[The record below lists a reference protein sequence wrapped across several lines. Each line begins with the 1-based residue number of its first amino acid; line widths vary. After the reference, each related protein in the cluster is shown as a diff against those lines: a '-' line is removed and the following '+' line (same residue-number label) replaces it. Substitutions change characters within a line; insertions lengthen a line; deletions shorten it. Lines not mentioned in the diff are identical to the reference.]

1 MITFQEVFENQQHFY
16 RTHTTKDISFRKK
29 QLKKLYSIVKSYEN
43 EILQALHS
51 DFKKSFFEGYATEVG
66 LVLNEIRYHIRNLK
80 KWASPHRAGGNLID
94 FRSTAKIYPE
104 PFGQVLII
112 APWNYPF
119 MLIMSPL
126 VGAISAGNTAIL
138 KPSENSP
145 ATSAIIQKLISEN
158 FPAEY
163 ISCITG
169 GADKAKALLKL
180 KFDFIFFTGSAKV
193 GRIVMEAASR
203 NLSRIC
209 LELGGKNPC
218 IIDKTAPVDVTC
230 RRIAWGKFL
239 NAGQTCVAP
248 DYLLVNKDI
257 APAIKEGLKK
267 YIIQFYGQNPQK
279 SEDFP
284 RIINSAH
291 YSRLI
296 KLIDKEKLYFG
307 GEADQQELYISPT
320 ILENVSVTDP
330 IMQEEVFG
338 PILPIIEYSDPEE
351 IADIVRLM
359 EKPLSFYLFSRD
371 KAFQKMIIRELEAG
385 NGNLND
391 TVMQFANKNLPFGGK
406 GESGMGSFHGRY
418 SFECFSHMKSVNKKS
433 YLFDLPVRYPPY
445 DNWKLSFLKKFLR

>member
-1 MITFQEVFENQQHFY
+1 MITIQEVFEKQKHFY
-16 RTHTTKDISFRKK
+16 KTHITKDISFRKK
-29 QLKKLYSIVKSYEN
+29 QLKKLYLVLKTHEN
-43 EILQALHS
+43 EILQALNK
-51 DFKKSFFEGYATEVG
+51 DFQKSYFEGYATEVG

-80 KWASPHRAGGNLID
+80 RLASPRHAGGNLID
-94 FRSTAKIYPE
+94 FWSTAKIYPE
-104 PFGQVLII
+104 PYGQVLII

-126 VGAISAGNTAIL
+126 VGAISAGNTIIV

-145 ATSAIIQKLISEN
+145 ATSTIIQKLISEN
-158 FPAEY
+158 FPEEH

-169 GADKAKALLKL
+169 GAVEAKALLEL
-180 KFDFIFFTGSAKV
+180 KFNFIFFTGSSKV
-193 GRIVMEAASR
+193 GRIVMEAAAT

-218 IIDKTAPVDVTC
+218 IIDKTAPIDLTC

-248 DYLLVNKDI
+248 DYLLVHKDI

-267 YIIQFYGQNPQK
+267 YIIQFYGENPEK

-291 YSRLI
+291 YNRLI
-296 KLIDKEKLYFG
+296 KLIDNEKLYFG
-307 GEADQQELYISPT
+307 GDTDKEKLYISPT
-320 ILENVSVTDP
+320 ILENISITDP

-338 PILPIIEYSDPEE
+338 PILPIIEYSEPEE
-351 IADIVRLM
+351 ITAIVNLM

-371 KAFQKMIIRELEAG
+371 KAFQKKIILELEAG

-418 SFECFSHMKSVNKKS
+418 SFECFSHKKSVNKKS
-433 YLFDLPVRYPPY
+433 FLFDLPVRYPPY
-445 DNWKLSFLKKFLR
+445 YDWKLSFLRKFLR